1 MWFGKPVGTKESKIA
16 IDQSPMGRFT
26 QKISKDKDGQPIKWY
41 RKPVYNPEDNSEII
55 GFDEVT
61 ENTGDPVIVW
71 EGTPQEGLMYSVLY
85 TLQDIFRGDFKN
97 AFSNEDRL
105 SKVYFALADTLLMM
119 LVFGM
124 IKALFDA
131 FIEENGPEGISG
143 NTAQF
148 MSSVS
153 KKVLSE
159 ANMYE
164 NTLGALKTE
173 PAFVSYSTR
182 VATDV
187 LDVFNGDRTV
197 NNMLAR
203 NVRMFEFLD

>member
-1 MWFGKPVGTKESKIA
+1 MIRS
-16 IDQSPMGRFT
+16 
-26 QKISKDKDGQPIKWY
+26 
-41 RKPVYNPEDNSEII
+41 
-55 GFDEVT
+55 
-61 ENTGDPVIVW
+61 
-71 EGTPQEGLMYSVLY
+71 L
-85 TLQDIFRGDFKN
+85 IFRGDFKN